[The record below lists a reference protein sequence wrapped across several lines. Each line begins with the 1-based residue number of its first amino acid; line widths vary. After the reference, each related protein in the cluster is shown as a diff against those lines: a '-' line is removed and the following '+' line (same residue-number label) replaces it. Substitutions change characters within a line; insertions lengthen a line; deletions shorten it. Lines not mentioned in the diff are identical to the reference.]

1 LLLDRV
7 DVKPQLMNSSFSF
20 SRRGTR
26 EKVKA
31 NLAKELAKPDKAD
44 QTQINAAKL
53 YVSTMIDALPKDFNA
68 CEVAANGEVCD
79 GRFILQ
85 SVVVNGLKLD
95 L

>member
-1 LLLDRV
+1 
-7 DVKPQLMNSSFSF
+7 MNSSFSF

-31 NLAKELAKPDKAD
+31 NLAKELARPDKAD
-44 QTQINAAKL
+44 QTQINAVKTYL
-53 YVSTMIDALPKDFNA
+53 SQIIDALPAEFNA
-68 CEVAANGEVCD
+68 CEVAANGEVAD